1 MVFSFLDKMISQG
14 INKTQERIKKNFED
28 KDFLELFNKG
38 GVAMLYRIGG
48 QLLGFLLT
56 FVIAYF
62 FGANGLGDYVL
73 AIIVLKIFTLISKLG
88 LDTASIRYI
97 AEYSSENS
105 LSSILDFRKK
115 SIFLI
120 TTVSIICSLVMYL
133 GANIIAEFIKANPQH
148 IEITSFFI
156 LPMSLFIFHYQNM
169 RGLKEIAGYSFFFW
183 MSQALFS
190 LIAILALTTFT
201 KDPAVP
207 LYAYL
212 ISLIVISIFSVISF
226 TYFLSKRKRIKELFT
241 DDKRSESVKNIL
253 IVSLPLMLAQAV
265 HFIMSWTDKL
275 MLGILDSPDVISGL
289 STNSAQIGVY
299 HTAFKLSMFATIG
312 LMAVKS
318 IASPKFAELYK
329 QREFKLLK
337 KVTQQSTK
345 LIFWTTLPLVALF
358 IFFSESLMLLF
369 GDEFQAGVF
378 AFILL
383 SIGRVFVSF
392 SGAAGN
398 LLQMCGRQVIF
409 MNIAVIGSVINVV
422 LNFSLIPIYGIN
434 GSAIATMISLVSFN
448 FLLVYYVKKEFG
460 FYTFY
465 NPFKNADE

>member
-1 MVFSFLDKMISQG
+1 MIPQG

-38 GVAMLYRIGG
+38 GIAMLYRIGG

-156 LPMSLFIFHYQNM
+156 LPMSLFVFHYQNM

-226 TYFLSKRKRIKELFT
+226 TYFLNKRKRIKELFT

-358 IFFSESLMLLF
+358 IFFSENLMLLF

-465 NPFKNADE
+465 NPFKKADE

>member
-1 MVFSFLDKMISQG
+1 MISQG
-14 INKTQERIKKNFED
+14 INKTHDRIKKNFED

-88 LDTASIRYI
+88 LDTASIKYI
-97 AEYSSENS
+97 AGYSSENS

-190 LIAILALTTFT
+190 LIAILVLTTFT

-212 ISLIVISIFSVISF
+212 ISLIVISIFSIISF
-226 TYFLSKRKRIKELFT
+226 TYFLNKRKRIKELFA
-241 DDKRSESVKNIL
+241 DDKRSEGVKNIL

-358 IFFSESLMLLF
+358 IFFSERLMLLF

-465 NPFKNADE
+465 NPFKKADE

>member
-1 MVFSFLDKMISQG
+1 MISQG

-38 GVAMLYRIGG
+38 GIAMLYRIGG

-226 TYFLSKRKRIKELFT
+226 TYFLNKRKRIKQLFT

-398 LLQMCGRQVIF
+398 LLQMCGRQFIF
-409 MNIAVIGSVINVV
+409 MNIAIIGSVINVV

-465 NPFKNADE
+465 NPFKKADE

>member
-1 MVFSFLDKMISQG
+1 MISQG

-38 GVAMLYRIGG
+38 GIAMLYRIGG

-226 TYFLSKRKRIKELFT
+226 TYFLNKRKRIKELFT

-358 IFFSESLMLLF
+358 IFFSENLMLLF

-398 LLQMCGRQVIF
+398 LLQMCGRQFIF

-465 NPFKNADE
+465 NPFKKADE

>member
-1 MVFSFLDKMISQG
+1 MISQG

-38 GVAMLYRIGG
+38 GIAMLYRIGG

-133 GANIIAEFIKANPQH
+133 GANTIAEFIKANPQH

-226 TYFLSKRKRIKELFT
+226 TYFLNKRKRIKELFT

-358 IFFSESLMLLF
+358 IFFSENLMLLF

-465 NPFKNADE
+465 NPFKKADE

>member
-1 MVFSFLDKMISQG
+1 MISQG

-38 GVAMLYRIGG
+38 GIAMLYRIGG

-226 TYFLSKRKRIKELFT
+226 TYFLNKRKRIRELFT

-358 IFFSESLMLLF
+358 IFFSENLMLLF

-434 GSAIATMISLVSFN
+434 GSAIATMIGLVSFN

-465 NPFKNADE
+465 NPFKKADE

>member
-1 MVFSFLDKMISQG
+1 MISQG

-38 GVAMLYRIGG
+38 GIAMLYRIGG

-190 LIAILALTTFT
+190 LIAILVLTTFT

-212 ISLIVISIFSVISF
+212 ISLIIISIFSVISF
-226 TYFLSKRKRIKELFT
+226 TYFLNKRKQIKELFI

-358 IFFSESLMLLF
+358 IFFSENLMLLF

-465 NPFKNADE
+465 NPFKKADE

>member
-1 MVFSFLDKMISQG
+1 MISKG

-201 KDPAVP
+201 KDPNVP

-212 ISLIVISIFSVISF
+212 ISLIIISIFSVISF
-226 TYFLSKRKRIKELFT
+226 TYFLNKRKRIKDLFL
-241 DDKRSESVKNIL
+241 DNKRSDSIKNIL

-358 IFFSESLMLLF
+358 IFFSENLMLLF

-465 NPFKNADE
+465 NPFKKADE

>member
-1 MVFSFLDKMISQG
+1 MISQG

-38 GVAMLYRIGG
+38 GIAMLYRIGG

-212 ISLIVISIFSVISF
+212 ISLIVISIFSIISF
-226 TYFLSKRKRIKELFT
+226 TYFLNKRKQIKELFI
-241 DDKRSESVKNIL
+241 DDKRSERIKNIL

-358 IFFSESLMLLF
+358 IFFSENLMLLF

-398 LLQMCGRQVIF
+398 LLQMCGRQIIF

-465 NPFKNADE
+465 NPFKKTDE

>member
-1 MVFSFLDKMISQG
+1 MISQG

-120 TTVSIICSLVMYL
+120 TTVSVICSLVMYL

-226 TYFLSKRKRIKELFT
+226 TYFLNKRKRIKELFT

-422 LNFSLIPIYGIN
+422 LNFSLIPIFGIN
-434 GSAIATMISLVSFN
+434 GSAIATMIGLVSFN

-465 NPFKNADE
+465 NPFKKADE

>member
-1 MVFSFLDKMISQG
+1 MISQG

-38 GVAMLYRIGG
+38 GIAMLYRIGG

-226 TYFLSKRKRIKELFT
+226 TYFLNKRKRIKELFT
-241 DDKRSESVKNIL
+241 DDKRSESIKNIL

-358 IFFSESLMLLF
+358 IFFSENLMLLF

-398 LLQMCGRQVIF
+398 LLQMCGRQLIF

-434 GSAIATMISLVSFN
+434 GSAIATMIGLVSFN

-465 NPFKNADE
+465 NPFKKADE

>member
-1 MVFSFLDKMISQG
+1 MISQG

-38 GVAMLYRIGG
+38 GIAMLYRIGG

-226 TYFLSKRKRIKELFT
+226 TYFLNKRKRIKELFT

-358 IFFSESLMLLF
+358 IFFSENLMLLF

-434 GSAIATMISLVSFN
+434 GSAIATMIGLVSFN

-465 NPFKNADE
+465 NPFKKADE

>member
-1 MVFSFLDKMISQG
+1 MISQG

-38 GVAMLYRIGG
+38 GIAMLYRIGG

-226 TYFLSKRKRIKELFT
+226 TYFLNKRKRIKQLFT
-241 DDKRSESVKNIL
+241 DDKKSESVKNIL

-358 IFFSESLMLLF
+358 IFFSENLMLLF

-465 NPFKNADE
+465 NPFNKADE

>member
-1 MVFSFLDKMISQG
+1 MISKG

-201 KDPAVP
+201 KDPNVP

-212 ISLIVISIFSVISF
+212 ISLIIISIFSVISF
-226 TYFLSKRKRIKELFT
+226 TYFLNKRKRIKDLFL
-241 DDKRSESVKNIL
+241 DNKRSDSIKNIL

-358 IFFSESLMLLF
+358 IFFSENLMLLF
-369 GDEFQAGVF
+369 GDEFQVGVF

-398 LLQMCGRQVIF
+398 LLQMCGRQIIF
-409 MNIAVIGSVINVV
+409 MNVAIIGSLINVI

-465 NPFKNADE
+465 NPFKKADV

>member
-398 LLQMCGRQVIF
+398 LLQMCGRQLIF

-465 NPFKNADE
+465 NPFKKADE

>member
-1 MVFSFLDKMISQG
+1 MISRG
-14 INKTQERIKKNFED
+14 INKTQDRIKKNFED

-88 LDTASIRYI
+88 LDTASIKYI
-97 AEYSSENS
+97 AGYSSENS

-133 GANIIAEFIKANPQH
+133 GANIIAEFIKANPQQ

-190 LIAILALTTFT
+190 LIAILVLTTFT

-212 ISLIVISIFSVISF
+212 ISLIVISIFSIIFF
-226 TYFLSKRKRIKELFT
+226 TYILNKRKQIKGLFT
-241 DDKRSESVKNIL
+241 DDKRSESIKNIL

-358 IFFSESLMLLF
+358 IFFSENLMLLF

-465 NPFKNADE
+465 NPFKKADE

>member
-1 MVFSFLDKMISQG
+1 MISKG

-38 GVAMLYRIGG
+38 GIAMLYRIGG

-115 SIFLI
+115 SILLI
-120 TTVSIICSLVMYL
+120 ITVSIICSLVMYL

-207 LYAYL
+207 LYAFL

-226 TYFLSKRKRIKELFT
+226 TYFLNKRKRIKQLFT
-241 DDKRSESVKNIL
+241 DDKKSESIKNIL

-329 QREFKLLK
+329 QKEFKLLE

-369 GDEFQAGVF
+369 GDEFKAGVF

-409 MNIAVIGSVINVV
+409 MNVAIIGSVINVI

-434 GSAIATMISLVSFN
+434 GSASSTMISLVSFN

-465 NPFKNADE
+465 NPFKKS

>member
-1 MVFSFLDKMISQG
+1 MISQG
-14 INKTQERIKKNFED
+14 INKTHDRIKKNFED

-88 LDTASIRYI
+88 LDTASIKYI
-97 AEYSSENS
+97 AGYSSENS

-133 GANIIAEFIKANPQH
+133 GANITAEFIKANPQH

-190 LIAILALTTFT
+190 LIAILVLTTFT

-212 ISLIVISIFSVISF
+212 ISLIVISIFSIISF
-226 TYFLSKRKRIKELFT
+226 TYFLNKRKRIKELFT
-241 DDKRSESVKNIL
+241 DDRRSEGVKNIL

-465 NPFKNADE
+465 NPFKKADE

>member
-1 MVFSFLDKMISQG
+1 MISQG

-207 LYAYL
+207 LYAFL
-212 ISLIVISIFSVISF
+212 ISLIVILIFSVISF
-226 TYFLSKRKRIKELFT
+226 TYFLNKRKRIKQLFT

-358 IFFSESLMLLF
+358 IFFSENLMLLF

-465 NPFKNADE
+465 NPFKKADE

>member
-38 GVAMLYRIGG
+38 GIAMLYRIGG

-120 TTVSIICSLVMYL
+120 TTVSMICSLLMYL

-226 TYFLSKRKRIKELFT
+226 TYFLNKRKRIKELFT

-275 MLGILDSPDVISGL
+275 MLGILDSPDVVSGL

-358 IFFSESLMLLF
+358 IFFSENLMLLF

-398 LLQMCGRQVIF
+398 LLQMCGRQLIF

-465 NPFKNADE
+465 NPFKKADE

>member
-1 MVFSFLDKMISQG
+1 MVLSFLDKMISRG
-14 INKTQERIKKNFED
+14 INKTQDRIKKNFED

-88 LDTASIRYI
+88 LDTASIKYI
-97 AEYSSENS
+97 AGYSSEKS

-133 GANIIAEFIKANPQH
+133 GANIIAEFIKANPQQ

-190 LIAILALTTFT
+190 LIAILVLTTFT

-212 ISLIVISIFSVISF
+212 ISLIVISIFSIIFF
-226 TYFLSKRKRIKELFT
+226 TYILNKRKQIKGLFT
-241 DDKRSESVKNIL
+241 DDKKSESIKNIL

-358 IFFSESLMLLF
+358 IFFSENLMLLF

-422 LNFSLIPIYGIN
+422 LNFSLIPIFGIN

-465 NPFKNADE
+465 NPFKKADE

>member
-1 MVFSFLDKMISQG
+1 MISQG

-212 ISLIVISIFSVISF
+212 ISLIVISIFSIIFF
-226 TYFLSKRKRIKELFT
+226 TYILNKRKRIKGLFT
-241 DDKRSESVKNIL
+241 DDKRSESIKNIL

-358 IFFSESLMLLF
+358 IFFSENLMLLF

-465 NPFKNADE
+465 NPFKKADE